1 MGEKLH
7 DRLKEVLK
15 VNNEL
20 VMSDQDLQKA
30 QSGEAAQGKN
40 DPDEGNMPDVLAENL
55 LAKNFQ
61 EEMAFLATQKLHQQ
75 EEVIPKESHFFKT

>member
-30 QSGEAAQGKN
+30 QAGEAAPQAKN
-40 DPDEGNMPDVLAENL
+40 EPDEGNMPDVLAENL

-61 EEMAFLATQKLHQQ
+61 EEMAFLATQKLHQ
-75 EEVIPKESHFFKT
+75 